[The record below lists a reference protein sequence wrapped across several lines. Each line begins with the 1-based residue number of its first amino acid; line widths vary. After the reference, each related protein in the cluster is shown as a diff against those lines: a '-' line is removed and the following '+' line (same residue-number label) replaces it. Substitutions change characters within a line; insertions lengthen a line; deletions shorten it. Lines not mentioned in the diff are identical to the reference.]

1 MTDIDPAY
9 YGREQTAVKHRIL
22 ERYLAPLPLIVG
34 RSWAQDI
41 TFVDCCSG
49 PWHTTTQ
56 DQSDS
61 SFGIAVRQLR
71 AARETLAAEG
81 RAVSFRCLFVEK
93 DPAAY
98 ADLETFCKSV
108 SDIEVHSL
116 PGDFTARIP
125 DILRFI
131 AQRTGSFP
139 FFFIDPTG
147 WAPLKMVF
155 LKPLLQFTPGEVL
168 INFMTSQIRRFLEI
182 EGKDF
187 GELLGASALE
197 KMRGLTGQERDDAAA
212 FAYADQIAKTGNFD
226 YVCTSLVL
234 NPQRDQTHYH
244 LIYAT
249 RHPKGV
255 EVFKQAERN
264 ASEFMAL
271 ARADARQRHR
281 IDVTQQN
288 ELFSVRECG
297 PGTDHHLVALRKR
310 YLQQAHDL
318 VEAHLTRNR
327 RRPILYEQGW
337 RIACRFPLV
346 WESDLHGWIN
356 DEWRGKIDILG
367 MKPNQRVP
375 RCQAGNSLVWTA

>member
-1 MTDIDPAY
+1 MSPITPAY
-9 YGREQTAVKHRIL
+9 FGREQTAVKHRIL
-22 ERYLAPLPLIVG
+22 ERYLTPLPLIVG
-34 RSWAQDI
+34 RGLVRDV

-49 PWHTTTQ
+49 PWNTITE
-56 DQSDS
+56 DLSDS
-61 SFGIAVRQLR
+61 SFGIAVRQLQL
-71 AARETLAAEG
+71 ARETLAREG
-81 RAVSFRCLFVEK
+81 HAVSFRCLFVER
-93 DPAAY
+93 DRTAY
-98 ADLETFCKSV
+98 ARLEKFCQSV
-108 SDIEVHSL
+108 SAIEVHPL
-116 PGDFTARIP
+116 LGDFTEQIP
-125 DILRFI
+125 EILKFI
-131 AQRTGSFP
+131 AQRDGSFP

-147 WAPLKMVF
+147 WSPLKLHPLM
-155 LKPLLQFTPGEVL
+155 PLLQATPGEVL
-168 INFMTSQIRRFLEI
+168 INFMTSQIRRFLEV

-187 GELLGASALE
+187 EALLGARALE

-212 FAYADQIAKTGNFD
+212 LAYADRVAREGTFA

-271 ARADARQRHR
+271 ARADAQQRHR
-281 IDVTQQN
+281 IEATRQR
-288 ELFSVRECG
+288 ELFSVKECG
-297 PGTDHHLVALRKR
+297 PGIDRHLVELRIR

-318 VEAHLTRNR
+318 VEEQLTLKRHR
-327 RRPILYEQGW
+327 AIAYDEAW

-346 WESDLHGWIN
+346 WESDLHSWIKR
-356 DEWRGKIDILG
+356 EWRDKISILG

-375 RCQAGNSLVWTA
+375 KCQAGHSLVWTA